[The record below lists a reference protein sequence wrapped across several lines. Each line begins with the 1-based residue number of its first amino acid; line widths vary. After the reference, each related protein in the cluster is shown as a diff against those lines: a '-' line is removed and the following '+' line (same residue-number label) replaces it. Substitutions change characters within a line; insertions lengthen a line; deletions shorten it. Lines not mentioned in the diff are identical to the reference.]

1 MDNLSPEI
9 ASKKDSERNG
19 RNDTRRSFGCSCA
32 SILIV
37 LAMICSAVAV
47 VGFSDSS
54 DATGGNEG
62 GITWELSG
70 DTITFTKREGR
81 DGVMN
86 DYYCDYDRAPWADCG
101 ATRLVIEEGVKTI
114 GTYAFYGMPLT
125 SVSLPDTGL
134 EKIKNSAFEEC
145 DHLTSITIP
154 DDVELGAEVFERCD
168 SLSSVLFKGS
178 IKFNEQA
185 EETFGRTPSLHAVY
199 YNGSELHLNKWP
211 NQDIV
216 FINANGGTLTA
227 GPTVERNDPKFP
239 AATYVTH
246 ATETFQAYKV
256 GDTYY
261 GVGDYMPKGKVKAD
275 IQWESIANYDVII
288 LFFANGHGTAP
299 VHQSFNRGGT
309 VTPASPTGVESG
321 YVFSGWC
328 ASPDMTEPWNYDTP
342 VYRNLVLYAKYA
354 GVATVTFN
362 TGGHSTPPNPA
373 SVQFGN
379 PIEKPA
385 DPAAEGYKFNGWYKD
400 MTCQTKWNFDDP
412 VTGDMTLYAEWDVQQ
427 YRVTFDMMGHGL
439 GPDPQ
444 MVNYGDQV
452 AEPAGISI
460 EGYTF
465 GGWFKD
471 ISFENKWDF
480 DADFVKSDT
489 VLYAKWT
496 SNNPDSPSDT
506 TPSVPMWTIPLIII
520 GTIVVIGAGIALF
533 RR

>member
-1 MDNLSPEI
+1 MSPEI

-19 RNDTRRSFGCSCA
+19 RNDTRRSFKCSCA

-37 LAMICSAVAV
+37 LVMICSAVAV
-47 VGFSDSS
+47 IGFSDSS

-101 ATRLVIEEGVKTI
+101 ATRVVIEEGVKQI
-114 GTYAFYGMPLT
+114 GTYAFSRM
-125 SVSLPDTGL
+125 SIESISLPNSLDR
-134 EKIKNSAFEEC
+134 IRNSAFMEC
-145 DHLTSITIP
+145 SHLTSITIP
-154 DDVELGAEVFERCD
+154 DDVVLESELFDRCS

-178 IKFNEQA
+178 IKFDDQA
-185 EETFGRTPSLHAVY
+185 QETFGHTPSLHAVY
-199 YNGSELHLNKWP
+199 HNKDVDLHLNKWP

-216 FINANGGTLTA
+216 FIDANGGTLTA
-227 GPTVERNDPKFP
+227 GPTVEKNDPKFP

-246 ATETFQAYKV
+246 ATKTFQAYKV

-261 GVGDYMPKGKVKAD
+261 SVGDYMPKGKVKANIEWD
-275 IQWESIANYDVII
+275 PIGDYDVII

-309 VTPASPTGVESG
+309 VTSTSPTDVETG
-321 YVFSGWC
+321 YTFSGWC
-328 ASPDMTEPWNYDTP
+328 ASPDMTEPWNYATP
-342 VYRNLVLYAKYA
+342 VYRNLVLYAKYD

-362 TGGHSTPPNPA
+362 TSGHSTPPNPV
-373 SVQFGN
+373 SVPLGN

-385 DPAAEGYKFNGWYKD
+385 DPSAEGYKFNGWYKD

-439 GPDPQ
+439 GPNSQ

-452 AEPAGISI
+452 AEPAAISI

-465 GGWFKD
+465 EGWFKD

-489 VLYAKWT
+489 TLYAKYV
-496 SNNPDSPSDT
+496 SNTPPSPPSSSSTDT
-506 TPSVPMWTIPLIII
+506 VPMWVIPLVII
-520 GTIVVIGAGIALF
+520 GTIVAVGAGIALF
-533 RR
+533 RH